1 MNATRRPVWYLL
13 TIHWLSLTGVAL
25 VATALIS
32 WLFVLPQSI
41 RGHLANPYLGIVSL
55 LILPLIFFTGLLLI
69 PIGIYLGRRQIRKG
83 VALAEFDRTK
93 VLRRVAWFFGVTT
106 LLNILIGTQ
115 VTYRAVKH
123 METPQ
128 FCGAACHAMKPE
140 FSAYQNA
147 PHSKVE
153 CVECHVVPTEAGWI
167 RSKMAGIRQLVE
179 VVLNTAPKPI
189 PPALESNRLV
199 PSSETCENCHWS
211 RKFADMRLRV
221 INKYADDEVNS
232 RTQTVLLM
240 VIGGSKTF
248 GIHGAHFGPGIHI
261 RFGAADRTRQTI
273 PWVEYRNITTGE
285 TETFVSSGSASDPA
299 KTVLKFDMQCVD
311 CHNRPSHSFELPD
324 RAMDR
329 ALALGDIPVT
339 LPFIRKKSVELLKAS
354 YSTSQE
360 AADKLPRALVS
371 FYRQN
376 YPKIYGQRT
385 QDIDAA
391 AKAVLAIYNRNV
403 FPDLRVS
410 WGTYPNNLGHT
421 DSPGCFRCHDGSH
434 TSGGDKTITQ
444 DCSSCHEL
452 LNTDES
458 SPEILK
464 TLGIAERISKI
475 QKR

>member
-167 RSKMAGIRQLVE
+167 RS
-179 VVLNTAPKPI
+179 
-189 PPALESNRLV
+189 
-199 PSSETCENCHWS
+199 
-211 RKFADMRLRV
+211 
-221 INKYADDEVNS
+221 
-232 RTQTVLLM
+232 
-240 VIGGSKTF
+240 
-248 GIHGAHFGPGIHI
+248 
-261 RFGAADRTRQTI
+261 
-273 PWVEYRNITTGE
+273 
-285 TETFVSSGSASDPA
+285 
-299 KTVLKFDMQCVD
+299 
-311 CHNRPSHSFELPD
+311 
-324 RAMDR
+324 
-329 ALALGDIPVT
+329 
-339 LPFIRKKSVELLKAS
+339 
-354 YSTSQE
+354 
-360 AADKLPRALVS
+360 
-371 FYRQN
+371 
-376 YPKIYGQRT
+376 
-385 QDIDAA
+385 
-391 AKAVLAIYNRNV
+391 
-403 FPDLRVS
+403 
-410 WGTYPNNLGHT
+410 
-421 DSPGCFRCHDGSH
+421 
-434 TSGGDKTITQ
+434 
-444 DCSSCHEL
+444 
-452 LNTDES
+452 
-458 SPEILK
+458 
-464 TLGIAERISKI
+464 
-475 QKR
+475 